1 MHTQNLN
8 ANSHWIVECTHCW
21 DVVEPHVF
29 FKCFLQVN
37 SINKKIKLKIP
48 FIFRI
53 RLRCSNIYNKRL
65 NFLYSTTLKIYQL
78 KQELEQCVYIYIYIY
93 KYYERKK
100 GRNYIPL
107 LFHAKIDLQTPYI
120 YIYIYKYYERKK
132 GRNYISRQA
141 CFVNRFTLQGFNE
154 RIFMWLSFI
163 Y

>member
-29 FKCFLQVN
+29 VKCFLQVN

-93 KYYERKK
+93 INIMKGKKDATTFPYCFTRKSTC
-100 GRNYIPL
+100 RL
-107 LFHAKIDLQTPYI
+107 PYI
-120 YIYIYKYYERKK
+120 YIYIYI
-132 GRNYISRQA
+132 YIQFQLLSNKNTSYNLPQLLS
-141 CFVNRFTLQGFNE
+141 TLPH
-154 RIFMWLSFI
+154 
-163 Y
+163 